1 MESRQKRLFTHV
13 EIVDIQSKD
22 NSKVMMMTT
31 VTEEVAEVVRLL
43 VASVEEEDMAEA
55 LEAVSAEEALEVVQE
70 EEEVPVHG
78 SDSNYDYREINL
90 NSTNKKS
97 DFQT

>member
-70 EEEVPVHG
+70 EEVPVHG